1 MPLISVQSFLTVDLL
16 AVVAVA
22 VVVVAA
28 LAPLVVALGDVAAVV
43 VVAVVVGYFC
53 LYLVRFSFLG
63 PEVGSVW
70 FSDCRD

>member
-1 MPLISVQSFLTVDLL
+1 MV
-16 AVVAVA
+16 AVV

-28 LAPLVVALGDVAAVV
+28 LAPLVVALGAVA
-43 VVAVVVGYFC
+43 AVVVGYFC

-70 FSDCRD
+70 FSDCKD